1 MRYAILMEMRTGTGG
16 GFGRNH
22 PGSPARGLLL
32 AVALAAIALA
42 LLQVANGDAA
52 AGGSS
57 QTGGAAGLRAP
68 TASLADSDGDGFD
81 DTVEEALGSDPSNGS
96 KTPEHQSLPLTC
108 GDGVDNDGDGQTDLN
123 DSDCSLD
130 SDEDGVDDLTEI
142 SLLSKPYTATGS
154 NSTPE
159 DISVAG
165 SCSDGVDNDGDGAT
179 DTGTPPFIPTDDGCL
194 DDDGDGH
201 SDAREAAFG
210 SKKSAA
216 ASRPEN
222 LNVRP
227 TSIHVCSD
235 GLDNDGDGV
244 SDMEDPSCRIN
255 LRFDMNTLSA
265 GAAAGVQSCR
275 GVPAGA
281 SAPVTVEVIIENA
294 TAMFGMDADI
304 LYSQKQIAGVTQK
317 ASQTTGTA
325 PGSAPNFWKGLDA
338 STTVFNGSEDAET
351 GSNAADGRYSTFFA
365 DLGLK
370 GPYRDGGASRITVT
384 TVAPQAGST
393 TTILRID
400 PSTLIMRSVIN
411 GTVTVNRGIV
421 AHNPL
426 SIFPGILEFQD
437 SPLPEGAC
445 SAATLEDTDE
455 DGVPN
460 VLDNSPLTP
469 NPSQADSDFDGTG
482 DVAGSGPDGAP
493 GAATPTPTETP
504 GSTPTTAGTPTAT
517 PTATVTQA
525 LTPTPTGTA
534 SPEPSL
540 NSSPGSGGST
550 PWWAIGISSG
560 ILALIIVFSVAA
572 RRLLP

>member
-1 MRYAILMEMRTGTGG
+1 M
-16 GFGRNH
+16 
-22 PGSPARGLLL
+22 

-42 LLQVANGDAA
+42 LLHLANSDAA
-52 AGGSS
+52 GGGSS
-57 QTGGAAGLRAP
+57 QPGVAVGPRAP
-68 TASLADSDGDGFD
+68 AASLADDDGDGFD
-81 DTVEEALGSDPSNGS
+81 DTIEGALGSDPSNGS
-96 KTPEHQSLPLTC
+96 RTPEHQSLPLTC
-108 GDGVDNDGDGQTDLN
+108 GDGLDNDGDGQTDLN

-142 SLLSKPYTATGS
+142 DALSRPHTASGAA
-154 NSTPE
+154 STPE

-179 DTGTPPFIPTDDGCL
+179 DTGSPPFVPTDDGCL
-194 DDDGDGH
+194 DADGDGH

-210 SKKSAA
+210 SDKSAA

-227 TSIHVCSD
+227 TSKHVCSD

-244 SDMEDPSCRIN
+244 SDLEDPSCRIN
-255 LRFDMNTLSA
+255 LRLDMNTLAA

-275 GVPAGA
+275 GIPAGA

-294 TAMFGMDADI
+294 TAMFGIDADI
-304 LYSQKQIAGVTQK
+304 LYSQEQIAGVTQK
-317 ASQTTGTA
+317 ASETTGTA

-338 STTVFNGSEDAET
+338 STTVFNGSEDAES
-351 GSNAADGRYSTFFA
+351 GGNPADGRYSTFFA

-370 GPYRDGGASRITVT
+370 GPYGDGGASRVTVT
-384 TVAPQAGST
+384 TVAPQTDST

-411 GTVTVNRGIV
+411 GTVTVDRGIV

-426 SIFPGILEFQD
+426 SIFTGVLEFQG
-437 SPLPEGAC
+437 SPLPDGAC
-445 SAATLEDTDE
+445 SAAALEDDDQ

-460 VLDNSPLTP
+460 VLDNSPLIP

-482 DVAGSGPDGAP
+482 DVAGTGPDGAA
-493 GAATPTPTETP
+493 GAGTPTATETP
-504 GSTPTTAGTPTAT
+504 GSTPTTTETPTAT

-525 LTPTPTGTA
+525 PTPTPSDTDSA
-534 SPEPSL
+534 EPSL
-540 NSSPGSGGST
+540 NSRPGSGGST

-572 RRLLP
+572 RRLIR